1 MVKLRLTRMGRHK
14 SPFYRIVAMDA
25 RAKANGAY
33 IQLLGTYDPVK
44 GETKLDADLIMAQL
58 KQGAQPTD
66 TVRSMLKK
74 DGIWAKFMA
83 EKQANET
90 RKANLKKD
98 NAKTT
103 TKTASPAK

>member
-33 IQLLGTYDPVK
+33 IELLGTYDPIK
-44 GETKLDADLIMAQL
+44 GETKLNNELIMKQL
-58 KQGAQPTD
+58 KDGAQPTD
-66 TVRSMLKK
+66 TVRSMLRK

-83 EKQANET
+83 EKQANDS
-90 RKANLKKD
+90 RKANLKKA
-98 NAKTT
+98 NNT
-103 TKTASPAK
+103 TKKSKTK

>member
-33 IQLLGTYDPVK
+33 IELLGTYDPIK
-44 GETKLDADLIMAQL
+44 GETKLNNELIMKQL
-58 KQGAQPTD
+58 KEGAQPTD
-66 TVRSMLKK
+66 TVRSMLRK

-83 EKQANET
+83 EKQANDS
-90 RKANLKKD
+90 RKANLKKA
-98 NAKTT
+98 NNTT
-103 TKTASPAK
+103 NKTKTK